1 MEKELQIVKS
11 GILIGMKTTNVST
24 TITNLITICPLVQ

>member
-11 GILIGMKTTNVST
+11 GILIGIKTTNGST
-24 TITNLITICPLVQ
+24 TITNVITICHLVQ